1 MTETVSRLER
11 AADRTEIYDV
21 LAKLC
26 RGLDRLDAS
35 LIADAYHEGAMAHH
49 GPFEKPGQELGP
61 MLVEMVR
68 THTENAFHILSN
80 IAIEFEGDTAWV
92 ESYCTAI
99 TRDAD
104 KYDDI
109 GSRWVDRF
117 ERRDGAWKIAERTS
131 IVEYNRS
138 FPRGEEGAIVALFQN
153 GSRDRSDPSYVRAR

>member
-11 AADRTEIYDV
+11 AADRTEIYEV
-21 LAKLC
+21 LARLC
-26 RGLDRLDAS
+26 RGLDRLDPG
-35 LIADAYHEGAMAHH
+35 LIADAYHEGAMDHH
-49 GPFEKPGQELGP
+49 GPFDKPGRELASE
-61 MLVEMVR
+61 LVEMVR

-80 IAIEFEGDTAWV
+80 IAIEFDGDTAWV

-99 TRDAD
+99 TRDAE

-117 ERRDGAWKIAERTS
+117 ERRGGAWKIAERTS

-138 FPRGEEGAIVALFQN
+138 FPRGEEGPIVAMFEN
-153 GSRDRSDPSYVRAR
+153 GTRDRSDPSYVRAS